1 MLSGSSAE
9 RYHMANNT
17 NKKEATGFTFTD
29 TSVQAT
35 AGRTIPGSQ
44 ELISTC
50 NSLAIDAI
58 KKASQDPEIGALA
71 SAVQTGDHA
80 ALEAFVEKAVEVPD
94 KSMLDGATD
103 DELSRL
109 LESRRSD
116 RSKAKKA
123 GLTTLDTIRRYI
135 SAWIAELVIRAAS
148 GKAYKSPTGG
158 GVVLDESA
166 DRDTITKKIKSL
178 QSKKCRLGQA
188 YRAVVAAGAEND
200 ALRAEI
206 DGIEA
211 EIARLNGL
219 RGVSERTTKQATVP
233 TSAAINEYLNGL
245 SAEELQ
251 ELLAKAAQ

>member
-1 MLSGSSAE
+1 MT
-9 RYHMANNT
+9 NNT
-17 NKKEATGFTFTD
+17 NKKEATGFTFAD
-29 TSVQAT
+29 TSVQAVT
-35 AGRTIPGSQ
+35 GRTIPGSQ

-50 NSLAIDAI
+50 NTLALDAI
-58 KKASQDPEIGALA
+58 KKASTDPEIGALA
-71 SAVQTGDHA
+71 VAVQTGDHA
-80 ALEAFVEKAVEVPD
+80 ALEAFVEAAIEVPSAD
-94 KSMLDGATD
+94 MLKDATE

-135 SAWIAELVIRAAS
+135 SAWIAELVIRAKS
-148 GKAYKSPTGG
+148 GKAYKAPAAGQIE
-158 GVVLDESA
+158 LDESA
-166 DRDTITKKIKSL
+166 DRDTITRKIKSL

-188 YRAVVAAGAEND
+188 YRAVVAAGAENE
-200 ALRAEI
+200 ALKAEI